1 MVEQCT
7 ILMMLILQFDEK
19 IIMCELL
26 GSKKRF
32 AVSRYMCLKKKKK
45 NGFKGKS
52 FDCKSFDSKASIEQM
67 FDLTL
72 ELPRRCPF

>member
-1 MVEQCT
+1 MAASRKSIQCLSFMVEQCT

-45 NGFKGKS
+45 WIQRQKFRLQK
-52 FDCKSFDSKASIEQM
+52 F
-67 FDLTL
+67 
-72 ELPRRCPF
+72 